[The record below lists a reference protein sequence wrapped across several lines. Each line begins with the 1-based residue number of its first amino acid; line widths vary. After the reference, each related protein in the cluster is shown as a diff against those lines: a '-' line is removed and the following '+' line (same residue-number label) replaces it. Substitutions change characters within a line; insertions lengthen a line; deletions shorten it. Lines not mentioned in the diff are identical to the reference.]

1 MNLKKLI
8 IVVMS
13 LSLIGCIGGSG
24 GSSSSVVSSTST
36 ADYALAK
43 STSFTE
49 GSSSTQNSIK
59 SETQW
64 TNVDYSGS
72 SSSVHPYEQ
81 MNIHIAQSF
90 SDGTNNLTGVGQ
102 FIHIADFNCDDDH
115 KVYLNKTI
123 HNLDDGG
130 SGESTFGAANSSN
143 YHCQA
148 VASMAAGDGTGD
160 GDTSGQN
167 LISGVAPDAD
177 LILSSIPNVSGTY
190 KTDDFAA
197 DLDLA
202 RGYEAVASNNSWGMG
217 DSTDSNAN
225 ATWNITELK
234 NYISN
239 NSLTNNQGFAA
250 LMEGSSSSGAIT
262 ATQSYITALDNFQDN
277 GVIVFASG
285 NYTGESDVSAVAA
298 LPELYSQLSE
308 AWITVGM
315 VDFTGNDISS
325 ASESEFSLKGNKC
338 GSAKEY
344 CVVADGWQLNVGGYI
359 NSGTS
364 VYPTQKSGSSLAA
377 PMISGGIA
385 LLSQAFPNHT
395 PEQLTDRLLASANNS
410 WFTPEGNTTFTT
422 HGNGIKHGYHSTWGH
437 GIPDFYAALK
447 PITSSANPA
456 MSLYTGD
463 SIQSSESSSL
473 SSSYIATSPS
483 FGNIISQGLMGEVGY
498 AYDALNGGF
507 KYDMASRVNLT
518 NDYEALIDLSSEL
531 SKLDS
536 PVSTSNNNLI
546 EEGFSG
552 TVSPLLKTNNL
563 ETTLTFRS
571 NSLPVQ
577 SFFGSSID
585 SAVDLSDFE
594 TSYLKSEEGGLGLS
608 ANYEL
613 ENARLI
619 IGVSNPVK
627 HNNYSDS
634 VIGSQ
639 QSIIASLE
647 YGDLSDT
654 GITLMSGITQEKDNL
669 LGLQGSDAFSTVGA
683 KSNTVFSALKAQS
696 NFNDNLTLTGIAT
709 LANTNMNQPELSF
722 IDSANNVRSSSLAL
736 VASQKNITGDDHL
749 SLSVSQPD
757 RIHGGEM
764 SIRMSN
770 LAQSNGDISY
780 RNKNIELKATGRQ
793 LVYGLS
799 YRKDLDERF
808 GFSLKHV
815 FTTNLNHMNTS
826 ASVKS
831 SYLGLKYKDLKLGYN
846 IDSHN
851 SLESAELSYKYSF

>member
-1 MNLKKLI
+1 
-8 IVVMS
+8 
-13 LSLIGCIGGSG
+13 
-24 GSSSSVVSSTST
+24 
-36 ADYALAK
+36 
-43 STSFTE
+43 
-49 GSSSTQNSIK
+49 
-59 SETQW
+59 
-64 TNVDYSGS
+64 
-72 SSSVHPYEQ
+72 
-81 MNIHIAQSF
+81 
-90 SDGTNNLTGVGQ
+90 
-102 FIHIADFNCDDDH
+102 
-115 KVYLNKTI
+115 
-123 HNLDDGG
+123 
-130 SGESTFGAANSSN
+130 
-143 YHCQA
+143 
-148 VASMAAGDGTGD
+148 
-160 GDTSGQN
+160 
-167 LISGVAPDAD
+167 
-177 LILSSIPNVSGTY
+177 
-190 KTDDFAA
+190 
-197 DLDLA
+197 
-202 RGYEAVASNNSWGMG
+202 
-217 DSTDSNAN
+217 
-225 ATWNITELK
+225 
-234 NYISN
+234 
-239 NSLTNNQGFAA
+239 
-250 LMEGSSSSGAIT
+250 
-262 ATQSYITALDNFQDN
+262 
-277 GVIVFASG
+277 
-285 NYTGESDVSAVAA
+285 
-298 LPELYSQLSE
+298 
-308 AWITVGM
+308 M

-483 FGNIISQGLMGEVGY
+483 FGNIISQGLIGEVGY

-518 NDYEALIDLSSEL
+518 NDYEVLIDLSSEL

-563 ETTLTFRS
+563 ETTLTFGS

-594 TSYLKSEEGGLGLS
+594 TSYLKSEEGGLSLS
-608 ANYEL
+608 ANYGL

-654 GITLMSGITQEKDNL
+654 SITLMSGITQEKDNL

-696 NFNDNLTLTGIAT
+696 NFNENLTLTGIAT

>member
-1 MNLKKLI
+1 
-8 IVVMS
+8 
-13 LSLIGCIGGSG
+13 
-24 GSSSSVVSSTST
+24 
-36 ADYALAK
+36 
-43 STSFTE
+43 
-49 GSSSTQNSIK
+49 
-59 SETQW
+59 
-64 TNVDYSGS
+64 
-72 SSSVHPYEQ
+72 
-81 MNIHIAQSF
+81 
-90 SDGTNNLTGVGQ
+90 
-102 FIHIADFNCDDDH
+102 
-115 KVYLNKTI
+115 
-123 HNLDDGG
+123 
-130 SGESTFGAANSSN
+130 
-143 YHCQA
+143 
-148 VASMAAGDGTGD
+148 
-160 GDTSGQN
+160 
-167 LISGVAPDAD
+167 
-177 LILSSIPNVSGTY
+177 
-190 KTDDFAA
+190 
-197 DLDLA
+197 
-202 RGYEAVASNNSWGMG
+202 
-217 DSTDSNAN
+217 
-225 ATWNITELK
+225 
-234 NYISN
+234 
-239 NSLTNNQGFAA
+239 
-250 LMEGSSSSGAIT
+250 
-262 ATQSYITALDNFQDN
+262 
-277 GVIVFASG
+277 
-285 NYTGESDVSAVAA
+285 
-298 LPELYSQLSE
+298 
-308 AWITVGM
+308 
-315 VDFTGNDISS
+315 
-325 ASESEFSLKGNKC
+325 
-338 GSAKEY
+338 
-344 CVVADGWQLNVGGYI
+344 
-359 NSGTS
+359 
-364 VYPTQKSGSSLAA
+364 
-377 PMISGGIA
+377 
-385 LLSQAFPNHT
+385 
-395 PEQLTDRLLASANNS
+395 
-410 WFTPEGNTTFTT
+410 
-422 HGNGIKHGYHSTWGH
+422 
-437 GIPDFYAALK
+437 
-447 PITSSANPA
+447 

-483 FGNIISQGLMGEVGY
+483 FGNIISQGLIGEVGY

-518 NDYEALIDLSSEL
+518 NDYEVLIDLSSEL

-563 ETTLTFRS
+563 ETTLTFGS

-594 TSYLKSEEGGLGLS
+594 TSYLKSEEGGLSLS
-608 ANYEL
+608 ANYGL

-654 GITLMSGITQEKDNL
+654 SITLMSGITQEKDNL

-696 NFNDNLTLTGIAT
+696 NFNENLTLTGIAT

>member
-1 MNLKKLI
+1 
-8 IVVMS
+8 
-13 LSLIGCIGGSG
+13 
-24 GSSSSVVSSTST
+24 
-36 ADYALAK
+36 
-43 STSFTE
+43 
-49 GSSSTQNSIK
+49 
-59 SETQW
+59 
-64 TNVDYSGS
+64 
-72 SSSVHPYEQ
+72 
-81 MNIHIAQSF
+81 
-90 SDGTNNLTGVGQ
+90 
-102 FIHIADFNCDDDH
+102 
-115 KVYLNKTI
+115 
-123 HNLDDGG
+123 
-130 SGESTFGAANSSN
+130 
-143 YHCQA
+143 
-148 VASMAAGDGTGD
+148 MAAGDGTGD

-315 VDFTGNDISS
+315 VDFTGSDISS

-483 FGNIISQGLMGEVGY
+483 FGNIISQGLIGEVGY

-518 NDYEALIDLSSEL
+518 NDYEVLIDLSSEL

-563 ETTLTFRS
+563 ETTLTFGS

-594 TSYLKSEEGGLGLS
+594 TSYLKSEEGGLSLS
-608 ANYEL
+608 ANYGL

-627 HNNYSDS
+627 YNNYSDS

-654 GITLMSGITQEKDNL
+654 SITLMSGITQEKDNL

>member
-1 MNLKKLI
+1 
-8 IVVMS
+8 MS

-177 LILSSIPNVSGTY
+177 LILSSIPNVTGSY
-190 KTDDFAA
+190 KTDDFGA
-197 DLDLA
+197 DLDSA
-202 RGYEAVASNNSWGMG
+202 RGYGAVASNQSWVVADMG
-217 DSTDSNAN
+217 SWSNCATGDANCNFNATEFQTLLDANPLKSTDQILAFVIEGTISGNSA
-225 ATWNITELK
+225 ARTWV
-234 NYISN
+234 
-239 NSLTNNQGFAA
+239 
-250 LMEGSSSSGAIT
+250 
-262 ATQSYITALDNFQDN
+262 TALDNFQN
-277 GVIVFASG
+277 SGVIVFASG
-285 NYTGESDVSAVAA
+285 NSTVENDVSLVGA
-298 LPELYSQLSE
+298 LPKWYPQLAE
-308 AWITVGM
+308 AWLSVGM
-315 VDFTGNDISS
+315 VDFTGSDISS

-364 VYPTQKSGSSLAA
+364 VYPTQKSGSSFTA

-483 FGNIISQGLMGEVGY
+483 FGNIISQGLIGEVGY

-518 NDYEALIDLSSEL
+518 NDYEASIDLSSEL

-563 ETTLTFRS
+563 ETTLTFGF

-654 GITLMSGITQEKDNL
+654 SITLMSGITQEKDNL

-799 YRKDLDERF
+799 YRKDLDKRF

-826 ASVKS
+826 ASVRS